1 MSMEESRTR
10 EQLGQDQSRVDQ
22 LVELSVRAV
31 SAEMAGQP
39 VDKVFRALNA
49 RLHAGGV
56 ARDSEEVWE
65 YADSI
70 SDGTPPDLGAERL

>member
-1 MSMEESRTR
+1 MEESGTR
-10 EQLGQDQSRVDQ
+10 EHLEESLSRAEQIVR
-22 LVELSVRAV
+22 LSVRAV

-39 VDKVFRALNA
+39 VERVFRALNA

-70 SDGTPPDLGAERL
+70 SGGAPLDLGAERR

>member
-1 MSMEESRTR
+1 MEESGTR
-10 EQLGQDQSRVDQ
+10 EHLGESLSRAEQIVR
-22 LVELSVRAV
+22 LSVRAV

-39 VDKVFRALNA
+39 VDRVFRALNA

-70 SDGTPPDLGAERL
+70 SGGTPPDLGAERL